1 MKGDFQ
7 KYNNN
12 AGYVIDGDMRKES
25 QLSQAFSHFTW
36 QYSQGNCM
44 VVDLQGTEDG
54 QLTDPQIHTLK
65 KTKKFGQGDLGY
77 EGILRFFRSHTCTS
91 FCEGLNLT
99 HPKMIRDLRDNYQ
112 FEDFHGLQKLQN
124 EKLQKLKEKFNIDS
138 GEAAVPESAVEAD
151 EEKGKGEVLDSEGA
165 VIAAVEDPTKIEIKL
180 PDFGDEPMVHEVK
193 KFISCEEYAADVEG
207 LFGIDDFF
215 RLDIDEKLLKEY
227 VPYDKEKIEA
237 SRAKRGVIIAAS
249 TTAAVKDATV
259 DASGHKEDDKDCTK
273 LICSLCKK
281 VGEYNTKLLLSTKR
295 KLNQLICTA
304 CTDLAD
310 KADKMAFDCSLCK
323 NDFEISSYI
332 LKMKRI
338 DKASRCEKCSLF

>member
-1 MKGDFQ
+1 
-7 KYNNN
+7 
-12 AGYVIDGDMRKES
+12 
-25 QLSQAFSHFTW
+25 
-36 QYSQGNCM
+36 
-44 VVDLQGTEDG
+44 
-54 QLTDPQIHTLK
+54 
-65 KTKKFGQGDLGY
+65 
-77 EGILRFFRSHTCTS
+77 
-91 FCEGLNLT
+91 
-99 HPKMIRDLRDNYQ
+99 MIRDLRDNYQ

-124 EKLQKLKEKFNIDS
+124 EKLQKLKEKFNIDTC
-138 GEAAVPESAVEAD
+138 EAVAPETGAEAD
-151 EEKGKGEVLDSEGA
+151 EDKVKGEVCDEEG
-165 VIAAVEDPTKIEIKL
+165 VTITAVEDPTKIEIKL
-180 PDFGDEPMVHEVK
+180 PDFGDEPMAHEVK

-207 LFGIDDFF
+207 LFGIEDFF

-237 SRAKRGVIIAAS
+237 SRAKRGVIITAP
-249 TTAAVKDATV
+249 TTAAVKAVAD
-259 DASGHKEDDKDCTK
+259 DGSGHKEDSKDCTK

-338 DKASRCEKCSLF
+338 DKASRCKKCSLF